1 MAKAFKCDICGG
13 FYTWKDNTDNKRDTQ
28 NRLMLRRRYP
38 NGNYYDMEEEFD
50 ICPDCAKALHN
61 FIKEKGGNHETAE
74 KTNPESEGTAG
85 EERTELER
93 MDVGV

>member
-1 MAKAFKCDICGG
+1 MAKAYKCDICGG
-13 FYTWKDNTDNKRDTQ
+13 FYTFKDDNVIICGTQ
-28 NRLMLRRRYP
+28 NQLILRRSYP
-38 NGNYYDMEEEFD
+38 SGYCYDMAEEFD